1 MREIEFKEVVNAIAG
16 LCIKINYELDEDVV
30 DSFTKSLATEKSSVG
45 KEVLELLIENAK
57 IAKAEGVPTCQD
69 TGTAVVFLEIG
80 EDVLIKGGS
89 LTEAVEEGVR
99 QGYLEGYLR
108 KSMCD
113 PFTRANTGDNCP
125 AIIHTQIVPGDKLSI
140 SIAAKGGGS
149 ENMSRLAM
157 FSPSEGIEGIKRFV
171 VETVEKAGP
180 NPCPPLVVGIGV
192 GGNFETCAI
201 LAKKALMRKLGEP
214 SKNETAAKI
223 EKELLFELNQTGIG
237 PSGFGGTTTVIGV
250 HMDVMP
256 CHIASFPV
264 AVNLN
269 CHAARH
275 GKVVLGGI

>member
-1 MREIEFKEVVNAIAG
+1 MREIEFKNIVNAIAE
-16 LCIKINYELDEDVV
+16 LCIKINYELDEDVI
-30 DSFTKSLATEKSSVG
+30 DSFTKSLATEKSPVG

-57 IAKAEGVPTCQD
+57 IAKDEQVPMCQD
-69 TGTAVVFLEIG
+69 TGTVVLFLELGQDII
-80 EDVLIKGGS
+80 IKGGN

-99 QGYLEGYLR
+99 KGYLEGYLR

-125 AIIHTQIVPGDKLSI
+125 PIIHTQIVPGDKLTV

-149 ENMSRLAM
+149 ENMSRLVM
-157 FSPSEGIEGIKRFV
+157 LNPSDGIEGIKKFV
-171 VETVEKAGP
+171 IETVDKAGP
-180 NPCPPLVVGIGV
+180 NPCPPLVVGVGI

-214 SKNETAAKI
+214 SKNETAARL
-223 EKELLFELNQTGIG
+223 EKELLNELNKTGIG
-237 PSGFGGTTTVIGV
+237 PSGFGGTTTVMGV
-250 HMDVMP
+250 HIDVMP
-256 CHIASFPV
+256 CHIASLPV

-275 GKVVLGGI
+275 GKVVL

>member
-1 MREIEFKEVVNAIAG
+1 MKEIEFKEIVNSIAE
-16 LCIKINYELDEDVV
+16 LCIKINYELDQDVI

-45 KEVLELLIENAK
+45 KEVLELLIANAK
-57 IAKAEGVPTCQD
+57 VAKEEKVPMCQD
-69 TGTAVVFLEIG
+69 TGTAVVFLELG
-80 EDVLIKGGS
+80 QDVIIKGGN
-89 LTEAVEEGVR
+89 LIEAVEEGVR

-108 KSMCD
+108 KSMCN

-125 AIIHTQIVPGDKLSI
+125 SIIHTQIVPGDKLSI

-149 ENMSRLAM
+149 ENMSCLVM
-157 FSPSEGIEGIKRFV
+157 LSPSEGIEGIKRFV
-171 VETVEKAGP
+171 IETVDKAGP

-214 SKNETAAKI
+214 SKDETAAKI
-223 EKELLFELNQTGIG
+223 EKELLSELNQTGIG

-275 GKVVLGGI
+275 GKIVL

>member
-1 MREIEFKEVVNAIAG
+1 MREIKFKDIVNAIAE
-16 LCIKINYELDEDVV
+16 LCIKINYELDEDVI
-30 DSFTKSLATEKSSVG
+30 DSFTKSLAAEKSPVG

-57 IAKAEGVPTCQD
+57 IAKDEQVPICQD
-69 TGTAVVFLEIG
+69 TGTAVVFIELG
-80 EDVLIKGGS
+80 QDVIIKGGN
-89 LTEAVEEGVR
+89 LTEAVEDGVR
-99 QGYLEGYLR
+99 KGYLEGYLR
-108 KSMCD
+108 KSMCN

-125 AIIHTQIVPGDKLSI
+125 PIIHTQIVPGDRLSV

-149 ENMSRLAM
+149 ENMSSLAM
-157 FSPSEGIEGIKRFV
+157 LTPSDGIEGVKKFV
-171 VETVEKAGP
+171 IETVDKAGP

-214 SKNETAAKI
+214 SKDETAARL
-223 EKELLFELNQTGIG
+223 EKELLSELNKTGIG

-250 HMDVMP
+250 HIDVMP

-275 GKVVLGGI
+275 GKVVL

>member
-1 MREIEFKEVVNAIAG
+1 MREIKFKDIVNAIAE
-16 LCIKINYELDEDVV
+16 LCIKINYELDEDVI
-30 DSFTKSLATEKSSVG
+30 DSFTKSLAAEKSPVG

-57 IAKAEGVPTCQD
+57 IAKDEQVPICQD
-69 TGTAVVFLEIG
+69 TGTAVVFIELG
-80 EDVLIKGGS
+80 QDVIIKGGN
-89 LTEAVEEGVR
+89 LTEAVEDGVR
-99 QGYLEGYLR
+99 KGYLEGYLR
-108 KSMCD
+108 KSMCN
-113 PFTRANTGDNCP
+113 PFTRANTGNNCP
-125 AIIHTQIVPGDKLSI
+125 PIIHTQIVPGDRLSV

-149 ENMSRLAM
+149 ENMSSLAM
-157 FSPSEGIEGIKRFV
+157 LTPSDGIEGVKKFV
-171 VETVEKAGP
+171 IETVDKAGP

-214 SKNETAAKI
+214 SKDETAARL
-223 EKELLFELNQTGIG
+223 EKELLSELNKTGIG

-250 HMDVMP
+250 HIDVMP

-275 GKVVLGGI
+275 GKVVL

>member
-1 MREIEFKEVVNAIAG
+1 MRKIEFKEIVNAIAE
-16 LCIKINYELDEDVV
+16 LCIKINYELDEDVI
-30 DSFTKSLATEKSSVG
+30 DSFTKSLAAEKSPVG
-45 KEVLELLIENAK
+45 REVLELLIKNAK
-57 IAKAEGVPTCQD
+57 IAKDEQVPMCQD
-69 TGTAVVFLEIG
+69 TGTAVVFIELG
-80 EDVLIKGGS
+80 QDVIIKGGN

-99 QGYLEGYLR
+99 KGYLEGYLR
-108 KSMCD
+108 KSMCN

-125 AIIHTQIVPGDKLSI
+125 PIIHTQIVPGDRLAV

-157 FSPSEGIEGIKRFV
+157 LTPSEGIEGIKKFV
-171 VETVEKAGP
+171 IETVDKAGP

-214 SKNETAAKI
+214 SKDETAARL
-223 EKELLFELNQTGIG
+223 EKELLSELNKTGIG

-250 HMDVMP
+250 HIDVMP

-275 GKVVLGGI
+275 GKVVL

>member
-1 MREIEFKEVVNAIAG
+1 MREIKFKDIVNAIAE
-16 LCIKINYELDEDVV
+16 LCIKINYELDEDVI
-30 DSFTKSLATEKSSVG
+30 DSFTKSLAAEKSPVG

-57 IAKAEGVPTCQD
+57 IAKDEQVPICQD
-69 TGTAVVFLEIG
+69 TGTAVVFIELG
-80 EDVLIKGGS
+80 QDVIIKGGN
-89 LTEAVEEGVR
+89 LTEAVEDGVR
-99 QGYLEGYLR
+99 KGYLEGYLR
-108 KSMCD
+108 KSMCN

-125 AIIHTQIVPGDKLSI
+125 PIIHTQIVPGDRLSV

-149 ENMSRLAM
+149 ENMSSLDM
-157 FSPSEGIEGIKRFV
+157 LTPSDGIEGVKKFV
-171 VETVEKAGP
+171 IETVDKAGP

-214 SKNETAAKI
+214 SKDETAARL
-223 EKELLFELNQTGIG
+223 EKELLSELNKTGIG

-250 HMDVMP
+250 HIDVMP

-275 GKVVLGGI
+275 GKVVL